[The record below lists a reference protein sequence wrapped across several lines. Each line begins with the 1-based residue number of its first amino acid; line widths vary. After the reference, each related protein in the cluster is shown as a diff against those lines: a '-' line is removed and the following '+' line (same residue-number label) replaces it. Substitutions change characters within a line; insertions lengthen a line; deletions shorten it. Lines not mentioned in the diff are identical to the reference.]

1 MNQFELELVNLREF
15 YKRRLK
21 RLNEQLTILKER
33 HGHNPNDNFT
43 YWGGGELGYY
53 EAKQSVY
60 EDIIDDINSILKV

>member
-1 MNQFELELVNLREF
+1 MNQLESELVNLREF

-21 RLNEQLTILKER
+21 RVSEQVEAIKER
-33 HGHNPNDNFT
+33 HGPNPNDNFT
-43 YWGGGELGYY
+43 YWGGREIGLF